1 MCFKGSIYFA
11 IETEIL
17 PCESYVTFPNNYS
30 IIFVENSI
38 VMSNAFFKT
47 PIAINEPVKAYA
59 PGSAERN
66 SLIQTYKDM
75 WSQAPV
81 DVPMYIGGKEVRT
94 NTKKAMNPPHDHA
107 HVLGHYNAGDAS
119 HVTLSLIH
127 I

>member
-1 MCFKGSIYFA
+1 MCVKGSIYFA
-11 IETEIL
+11 NRTEIL
-17 PCESYVTFPNNYS
+17 PCVTRDTFPNNYS

-59 PGSAERN
+59 PGTAETN

-75 WSQAPV
+75 WSQAPI

-94 NTKKAMNPPHDHA
+94 STKKAMTAPHDHA
-107 HVLGHYNAGDAS
+107 HVLGHFNVGDAS
-119 HVTLSLIH
+119 HVTEAIESA
-127 I
+127 